1 MYYFEGF
8 TAGTAF
14 VFVKGHTTKPKL
26 TFLILSGFGLDGRF
40 AHEIGRV
47 SYFLL
52 PNLESNQPLAPAR
65 VSFAWAVLAC
75 SLVLLWQFLTVHY
88 NRSGNWTAL
97 FCTGQ
102 NQPVPPELA
111 AQTYRFPGTN
121 GYDGQMYR
129 YVAHDPFL
137 QKDFARFIDSP
148 VLRYRRILVPGLAF
162 LLAGGRQPWIDA
174 SYVAVVAAFTWLG
187 SYWLSRYAAALGF
200 HPAWALAFLLVP
212 ATLVSMDRMTVDG
225 ALAALTAGFAY
236 FSVVRSSVRLYVV
249 LMLACLTRETG
260 VLLLAGCCLS
270 ELAAR
275 HFARALV
282 WSTSCLPA
290 LGWYLFLNGYIHVA
304 AAAPGIPRW
313 VYRRLG
319 PGILGRLFHP
329 LPYPFPRPVELLAQ
343 SLDVMAL
350 TGIILAVLAAILLWR
365 VRPLNANLLAAAC
378 FAALAAGMINPHF
391 WDHCYNFARVFS
403 PLLLLI
409 IMEAMAWRP
418 RRSWWWLA
426 VVPAGL
432 VVPRVALELGSQ
444 ALVILR
450 GLMG

>member
-1 MYYFEGF
+1 
-8 TAGTAF
+8 
-14 VFVKGHTTKPKL
+14 
-26 TFLILSGFGLDGRF
+26 
-40 AHEIGRV
+40 
-47 SYFLL
+47 
-52 PNLESNQPLAPAR
+52 
-65 VSFAWAVLAC
+65 
-75 SLVLLWQFLTVHY
+75 VLLWQFLTVHY

-137 QKDFARFIDSP
+137 QKGFAQYLDSP
-148 VLRYRRILVPGLAF
+148 VLRYRRILVPALAF

-174 SYVAVVAAFTWLG
+174 SYVVVVAAFTWLG
-187 SYWLSRYAAALGF
+187 SYWLSRYAVALGF

-225 ALAALTAGFAY
+225 ALAALTAGVAY
-236 FSVVRSSVRLYVV
+236 FSVTRSSVRLFVV
-249 LMLACLTRETG
+249 LVLACLTRETG
-260 VLLLAGCCLS
+260 GLLVAGCCLF

-275 HFARALV
+275 HFTRALL

-290 LGWYLFLNGYIHVA
+290 LGWYLFLNGHLHVVTA
-304 AAAPGIPRW
+304 AAGVPRW

-329 LPYPFPRPVELLAQ
+329 LPYPFPRAVELLAQ

-350 TGIILAVLAAILLWR
+350 TGIVLAAMAAILLLR
-365 VRPLNANLLAAAC
+365 VRPPSTSTLAAVC
-378 FAALAAGMINPHF
+378 FVALAAVLTSPHF

-409 IMEAMAWRP
+409 IIEAMAWQP
-418 RRSWWWLA
+418 RRSWCWLA
-426 VVPAGL
+426 VVPTVL
-432 VVPRVALELGSQ
+432 VDSRVALELGSQ
-444 ALVILR
+444 VLVILR
-450 GLMG
+450 GLMS

>member
-1 MYYFEGF
+1 M
-8 TAGTAF
+8 
-14 VFVKGHTTKPKL
+14 
-26 TFLILSGFGLDGRF
+26 
-40 AHEIGRV
+40 
-47 SYFLL
+47 
-52 PNLESNQPLAPAR
+52 
-65 VSFAWAVLAC
+65 
-75 SLVLLWQFLTVHY
+75 LLWQFLTVHY

-111 AQTYRFPGTN
+111 SQTYRFPGVA

-129 YVAHDPFL
+129 FVAHDPFL
-137 QKDFARFIDSP
+137 QGDFARYIDSP

-162 LLAGGRQPWIDA
+162 LLAGGSQPWIDA

-200 HPAWALAFLLVP
+200 HPAWALMFLLVP

-225 ALAALTAGFAY
+225 ALAALTAGSAY
-236 FSVVRSSVRLYVV
+236 FSVRRSTVRLYLV
-249 LMLACLTRETG
+249 LVLACLTRETG
-260 VLLLAGCCLS
+260 ALLVAGCCLS

-275 HFARALV
+275 HFARAFL
-282 WSTSCLPA
+282 WSTSCLPT
-290 LGWYLFLNGYIHVA
+290 LGWYWFLNGHLHVA
-304 AAAPGIPRW
+304 GAAPGIPRW
-313 VYRRLG
+313 VFRRFG

-329 LPYPFPRPVELLAQ
+329 LPYPFPRSVNLLAQ

-350 TGIILAVLAAILLWR
+350 TGIVLAVIAAILLWR
-365 VRPLNANLLAAAC
+365 VRPPNANLLAAVC
-378 FAALAAGMINPHF
+378 FVVLVAAMTSPHF

-418 RRSWWWLA
+418 RRGWWWLA
-426 VVPAGL
+426 VVPMGL
-432 VVPRVALELGSQ
+432 VDSRIALELASQ
-444 ALVILR
+444 ALGVVR
-450 GLMG
+450 GLLS